1 MAYGKSANLF
11 AMLRRRALTLGV
23 KRRTMEKSPQASM
36 PKGSTKKAPAE
47 PPVSEGG
54 SQLDYYTPHPDQPL
68 QPEDGFRVVPTFGG
82 AEGYRELVHLREG
95 FDLVVGDVLHRE
107 DAEIAVEEQALL
119 KFHYRLT
126 GAGRIGIEGSGEVD
140 VEKQTTGL
148 LLHSDGVTKHEY
160 FLAGEREQ
168 SVTLICS
175 PGFLAETLHDMDD
188 SLPQVIVDYLSGKPA
203 DFYHVSMPLR
213 ADMAAAI
220 NALLHCELTGALRRM
235 HAESRSLELLLL
247 GVQALMDSDSG
258 AERSDRGLTRHDLDC
273 LQKARQILERD
284 FIDPPTIAA
293 LGHDVG
299 MNEAKLM
306 RCFKQL
312 FGQTIFDFAQHLRMV
327 RAKEL
332 LETTDRSITEI
343 AFDVGYE
350 YSSNFATAFKRHYG
364 ITPKAARDA
373 TRV

>member
-1 MAYGKSANLF
+1 
-11 AMLRRRALTLGV
+11 
-23 KRRTMEKSPQASM
+23 M
-36 PKGSTKKAPAE
+36 PKGLTKTE
-47 PPVSEGG
+47 PLPRGSSEVGD
-54 SQLDYYTPHPDQPL
+54 QLDFYAPHPDQPL
-68 QPEDGFRVVPTFGG
+68 QPEDGFRVVPAFGA
-82 AEGYRELVHLREG
+82 AEGYREIIHLRDG
-95 FDLVVGDVLHRE
+95 FDLVVGNVLHRE
-107 DAEIAVEEQALL
+107 DAEITVAENALL
-119 KFHYRLT
+119 KFHYRLS
-126 GAGRIGIEGSGEVD
+126 GFGRVGIEGGGEVD

-175 PGFLAETLHDMDD
+175 PEFLALTLHDMED
-188 SLPQVIVDYLSGKPA
+188 SLPGVILDYLTGKPA
-203 DFYHVSMPLR
+203 DFYHVAMPMR

-220 NALLHCELTGALRRM
+220 NALLQCELTGALRRV
-235 HAESRSLELLLL
+235 HAEAKALDLLLL
-247 GVQALMDSDSG
+247 GVQALIDAESG
-258 AERSDRGLTRHDLDC
+258 ADRADRGLTAHDKEC
-273 LQKARQILERD
+273 LQDARQILERD
-284 FIDPPTIAA
+284 FIQPPTIAK

-312 FGQTIFDFAQHLRMV
+312 FGQTIFDFAQHLRME

-364 ITPKAARDA
+364 ITPRAARDA
-373 TRV
+373 VRV